1 MAAYPTAQALN
12 ITYAPIAVP
21 GVPALARH
29 RLGYVKHTFLR
40 TENYAATNPHLVT
53 AQAGIGFAQALGG
66 GLVAAIDGM
75 RFVVPVPSAHA
86 RPNKKHFGP
95 KRGITWSPHHS
106 DASRPV
112 TKRQVGGT
120 GWCPDRDRAST
131 HPARRVIRQRTV
143 RRRRSGD

>member
-1 MAAYPTAQALN
+1 MP
-12 ITYAPIAVP
+12 AVP
-21 GVPALARH
+21 GLANPHLRGPGAPGESGHLGGGVPDRPGVEHHLCSDRGPWRARAARH

-40 TENYAATNPHLVT
+40 TENYAAANPHLVT
-53 AQAGIGFAQALGG
+53 AQAGIGFRQALGG

-106 DASRPV
+106 DAP
-112 TKRQVGGT
+112 
-120 GWCPDRDRAST
+120 P
-131 HPARRVIRQRTV
+131 
-143 RRRRSGD
+143 